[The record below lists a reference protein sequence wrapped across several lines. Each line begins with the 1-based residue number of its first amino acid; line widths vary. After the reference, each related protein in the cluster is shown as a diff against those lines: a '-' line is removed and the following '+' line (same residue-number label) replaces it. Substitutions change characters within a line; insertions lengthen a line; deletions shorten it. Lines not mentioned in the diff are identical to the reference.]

1 MTFLISIEIKVR
13 ICSFGK
19 KNKTSS
25 YMISADITCSKST
38 IEVLEQGMKYVK
50 KRSLNIKVKKRDP
63 RTTS

>member
-1 MTFLISIEIKVR
+1 MIFLISIEIKVR